1 MDSNGVAVFSAQN
14 YDNVNH
20 VFDGHSNKGV
30 MQAPG
35 TYFYVLQYKDGN
47 ATKTKTGFIVL
58 KY

>member
-1 MDSNGVAVFSAQN
+1 LVFSAQN

-20 VFDGHSNKGV
+20 VFDGHSSKGV